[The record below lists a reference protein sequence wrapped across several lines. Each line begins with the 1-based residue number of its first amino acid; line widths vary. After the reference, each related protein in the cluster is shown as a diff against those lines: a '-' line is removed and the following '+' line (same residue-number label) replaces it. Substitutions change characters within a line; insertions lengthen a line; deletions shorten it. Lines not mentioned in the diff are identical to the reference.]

1 MYSHFCF
8 EYLLSDQ
15 PLSNQFKRINNRYQ
29 ALYLTGNLLMAL
41 SVAAM
46 LISTLVAYLI
56 PEHFGLGTQV
66 SAHIAMMLCAT
77 GLKVGYVMHL
87 LGENGLAGQPH
98 SAASGL

>member
-8 EYLLSDQ
+8 DYLLSDQ
-15 PLSNQFKRINNRYQ
+15 QLSNPVKRISNRYQ
-29 ALYLTGNLLMAL
+29 ALYLAGNLLMML

-56 PEHFGLGTQV
+56 PEYFGLGTQV

-87 LGENGLAGQPH
+87 LGENGQAGQPY
-98 SAASGL
+98 SAASGV